1 MSDIVAEHGH
11 LLSFLYAAPVGLVHA
26 ALDGRIETI
35 NAAAARFLLPLAP
48 EARLDNL
55 YAALQTAVPALAA
68 EVASHPAGTVVDGRQ
83 LQITP
88 PPRSRAKPLTLS
100 LTVTRLVGDRLVVM
114 HAGHVVEAAP
124 TRQLF
129 AAPRHPY
136 TARLMSST
144 PGAGSSIHS
153 LQPVP
158 GQLPDLRRSDLP
170 ACRFAGRCT
179 QADSRC
185 HSHRPPL
192 DAGATHAVACWHPLG
207 ATTPE
212 MAHG

>member
-100 LTVTRLVGDRLVVM
+100 LTVTRLVGDRLVAVINDITEQVQQQRALAEREA
-114 HAGHVVEAAP
+114 HYGAVVSVLSEGILVHDPQGGLLLCNAAAE
-124 TRQLF
+124 R
-129 AAPRHPY
+129 
-136 TARLMSST
+136 M
-144 PGAGSSIHS
+144 
-153 LQPVP
+153 
-158 GQLPDLRRSDLP
+158 
-170 ACRFAGRCT
+170 AGRPGHDWRDFSPCL
-179 QADSRC
+179 
-185 HSHRPPL
+185 PG
-192 DAGATHAVACWHPLG
+192 GATL
-207 ATTPE
+207 
-212 MAHG
+212 